1 MKQTSWTGAQPDD
14 RESARGKRRKNDSL
28 SDAWRKKG
36 GEGAA
41 CISANKYTTGR

>member
-14 RESARGKRRKNDSL
+14 RESARGKMRKNDSQ
-28 SDAWRKKG
+28 SDAWRKKQG

-41 CISANKYTTGR
+41 